1 VVEEKT
7 EKPPTHCWRITMKT
21 LFSLAVAS
29 AVVGLP
35 LTAQEVTPA
44 EAEALVKEAIKYAKA
59 KGKEAAFKA
68 ITVSG
73 GPFHKH
79 GGELYIFVYDFN
91 GKVVAHGQGSHK
103 VGIVQ
108 LKIKDPDGREFVA
121 ERIQLAK
128 SKGKG
133 WHDYKYLNPA
143 TEKIEKKTSYI
154 EVWEDLI
161 FGAGIY
167 KK

>member
-1 VVEEKT
+1 
-7 EKPPTHCWRITMKT
+7 M
-21 LFSLAVAS
+21 L
-29 AVVGLP
+29 VGLP
-35 LTAQEVTPA
+35 LTAQAPTAA
-44 EAEALVKEAIKYAKA
+44 EAETLVKEAIAFAKT
-59 KGKEAAFKA
+59 KGKDAAFKA

-79 GGELYIFVYDFN
+79 GGELYVFGYDME
-91 GKVVAHGQGSHK
+91 GKIQAHGQGASK
-103 VGIVQ
+103 VGIIQ
-108 LKIKDPDGREFVA
+108 AKAKDPDGREYIA

-133 WHDYKYLNPA
+133 WHDYKYLNPVDK
-143 TEKIEKKTSYI
+143 KIENKTSYI
-154 EVWEDLI
+154 EVWDGLI